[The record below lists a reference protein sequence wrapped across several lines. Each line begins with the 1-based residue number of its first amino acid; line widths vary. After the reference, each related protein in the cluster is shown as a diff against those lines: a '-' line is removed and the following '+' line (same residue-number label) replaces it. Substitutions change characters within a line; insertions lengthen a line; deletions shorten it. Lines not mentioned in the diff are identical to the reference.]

1 MTQAKNL
8 TSTRTLSLEGRRL
21 LFIGAHMDDIELG
34 CGALMHSV
42 AKRAEIR
49 CVTLSDNRV
58 DLPDDS
64 LTAEHRA
71 SLQILGVEA
80 SNIDIYSFVT
90 RRFSEARQDILDRMI
105 KLRDSYMPDVVFT
118 HSGRDIHQDHEIAT
132 GEVIRA
138 FRGVTVLGFE
148 ILRSTS
154 GFVPNLFYEVSEVDA
169 LQKVAALAQYQTY
182 REKSYL
188 GEGAVRSGLIRY
200 GTIAEKPLAEAFDVM
215 RLIS

>member
-1 MTQAKNL
+1 MTQAKKL

-58 DLPDDS
+58 NLPDGS

-71 SLQILGVEA
+71 SLQILGVDA

-132 GEVIRA
+132 
-138 FRGVTVLGFE
+138 VLGFE
-148 ILRSTS
+148 ILRSTN
-154 GFVPNLFYEVSEVDA
+154 GFVPNLFYEVSENDA

-188 GEGAVRSGLIRY
+188 GEVAVRSSLIRY